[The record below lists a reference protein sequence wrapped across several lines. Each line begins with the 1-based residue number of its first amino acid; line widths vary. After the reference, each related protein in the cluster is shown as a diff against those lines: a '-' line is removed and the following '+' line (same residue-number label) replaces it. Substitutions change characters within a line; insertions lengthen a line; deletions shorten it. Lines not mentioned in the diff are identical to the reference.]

1 MKQRG
6 AYMKKILLGIVA
18 VLAFMVPAVGSK
30 ASAQVV
36 VRVGPRYHHPYYHH
50 RYYHRGYH
58 HRGYYR

>member
-1 MKQRG
+1 
-6 AYMKKILLGIVA
+6 MKKILLGIVA